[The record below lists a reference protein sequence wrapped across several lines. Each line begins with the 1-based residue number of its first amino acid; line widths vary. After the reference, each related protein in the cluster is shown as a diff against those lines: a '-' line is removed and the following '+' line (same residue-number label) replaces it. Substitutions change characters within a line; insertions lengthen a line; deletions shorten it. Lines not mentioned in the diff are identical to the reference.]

1 MFSAKVLADSINKSG
16 DRLVTVEATYPR
28 FVHTELMTHRV
39 FSRNAASSRAIPI
52 KQKIR
57 QVEDDPVI
65 PISWGLNQAG
75 MQARKE
81 ADPDIAETAEAMWRQ
96 ACKAAVIQAE
106 LLMELGMH
114 KQIVNRVIEPFTWIT
129 VIISSTSWKHF
140 FNLRCHEDAEP
151 HIAKIAAMIYREI
164 EGSKPEKLKK
174 GELHLPLVSKQERKD
189 WSPDMLMKI
198 SAGRCARVSYLTHDG
213 KRDPMKDIQ
222 LHDRLL
228 DSGHWSPFE
237 HVGIAFEDSER
248 SGNFVGFEQY
258 RKRFVNEF
266 VPG

>member
-28 FVHTELMTHRV
+28 FVHAELMTHRM
-39 FSRNAASSRAIPI
+39 FSRNAASSRAIPV
-52 KQKIR
+52 KKKIR
-57 QVEDDPVI
+57 EVEDNPVI

-81 ADPDIAETAEAMWRQ
+81 ADPEIAEVAEAMWRQ
-96 ACKAAVIQAE
+96 ASKAAVIQAE

-114 KQIVNRVIEPFTWIT
+114 KQIVNRIIEPFTWIT
-129 VIISSTSWKHF
+129 VIISSTSWEHF
-140 FNLRCHEDAEP
+140 FSLRCHKDAEP
-151 HIAKIAAMIYREI
+151 HMQKIAAMIYREM
-164 EGSKPEKLKK
+164 EKSKPVKLKE

-189 WSPDMLMKI
+189 WAPDMLMKI
-198 SAGRCARVSYLTHDG
+198 STGRCARVSYLTHDG
-213 KRDPMKDIQ
+213 TRDPLKDIQ

-237 HVGIAFEDSER
+237 HVGIALEDSER